1 MTVWECIAVARKSS
15 TITVVMMAFGVPKS
29 RVNRHGSVGDCVK
42 PYDISRFLRKS
53 CHQRAAS
60 VD

>member
-29 RVNRHGSVGDCVK
+29 RVNRHGSVGD
-42 PYDISRFLRKS
+42 
-53 CHQRAAS
+53 
-60 VD
+60 